1 MKLIVI
7 FDDTVRKSEVIE
19 DVIGEKGFSE
29 VVVKRQRLGE
39 RFQQQLRVYFPE
51 MEWQVVRSV
60 FAFNALLEQFG
71 DQAAEPVHIL
81 HMFANYII
89 SDSAMRSGQNSRF
102 RNCLLLRK
110 VTG

>member
-51 MEWQVVRSV
+51 MEWQVVRI
-60 FAFNALLEQFG
+60 
-71 DQAAEPVHIL
+71 IL
-81 HMFANYII
+81 
-89 SDSAMRSGQNSRF
+89 SAMRSGQNSRF

>member
-39 RFQQQLRVYFPE
+39 RFRQQLL
-51 MEWQVVRSV
+51 
-60 FAFNALLEQFG
+60 A
-71 DQAAEPVHIL
+71 
-81 HMFANYII
+81 
-89 SDSAMRSGQNSRF
+89 
-102 RNCLLLRK
+102 
-110 VTG
+110 

>member
-51 MEWQVVRSV
+51 MEWQGGGSV
-60 FAFNALLEQFG
+60 FAFNAL
-71 DQAAEPVHIL
+71 
-81 HMFANYII
+81 
-89 SDSAMRSGQNSRF
+89 
-102 RNCLLLRK
+102 
-110 VTG
+110 